1 MIVGL
6 NLCPFAGR
14 EVRRKSIRYS
24 VTDACNEDDL
34 LAALFEEFKHL
45 DNHPET
51 ETTLLIHPHALA
63 NFSAYNQFLNMADAL
78 LARAGLEGT
87 YQIASFHPEYRFAGT
102 EIGDAEN
109 YTNRSPYPLLHV
121 LRESSVETAAQN
133 ADVEAIPERNIALMN
148 GMGNAKLEALLKRCL
163 AQAE

>member
-14 EVRRKSIRYS
+14 EVRRKTIRYT
-24 VTDACNEDDL
+24 VTDARTEDDL

-45 DNHPET
+45 DNHPDT
-51 ETTLLIHPHALA
+51 ETTLLIHPHALT

-78 LARAGLEGT
+78 LAGAGLEGT

-102 EIGDAEN
+102 AISDPEN
-109 YTNRSPYPLLHV
+109 HTNRSPYPLLHV
-121 LRESSVETAAQN
+121 LRESSVEAATTST
-133 ADVEAIPERNIALMN
+133 DTSTIPERNIALMN
-148 GMGNAKLEALLKRCL
+148 EMGNAKLEALLKSCL
-163 AQAE
+163 TKAD